1 MSWKRNYFA
10 SGSGGLQGIFTP
22 RTMTSIAPSK
32 GLSNEPG
39 QNSCFLNSALQVLW
53 HLDIFRRSFRQ
64 LTTHKCMEDSC
75 IFCALKSIFAQFQ
88 FSSEKVLPSDALR
101 SALAKT
107 FQDEQRFQLGIM
119 DDAAECFE
127 NILMR
132 IHFHIS
138 DETKEDICTAK
149 HCIPHQKFAMTLF
162 EQCVCSSCGA
172 SSDPLPFIQMV
183 HYISTT
189 SLCNQAVRML
199 ECKDKPTPDMF
210 GELLRNASTMGD
222 LRNCPSNCG
231 EKLRIRR
238 VLMNSPEI
246 ITIGLVWDSDHSD
259 LAEDVIH
266 SLGTCLRLGDL
277 FYRVTDDKA
286 KQAELYLVGM
296 VCYYGKHYSTFFFQ
310 TKIRK
315 WMYFDDAHVKEI
327 GPKWKDVVSRCIK
340 GHYQPLLLL
349 YADPRGTPVSVQD
362 LPSRLDL
369 HHFNRSYYDSEDSGR
384 EPSISSDTRTD
395 SSTDSYSYKHS
406 HSHHESMASHF
417 SSDSQGTVICNPD
430 NDTASRSSL
439 ETTGQVTDSGP
450 VQCHSLRKGG
460 TVDRKGGASDRKRSS
475 SRPRRLEEKSRGSK
489 TDEASSAGYHSEG
502 ETLKEQQAP
511 RTAPKSSSSSRL
523 RDFKETMSN
532 IIHSRP
538 HSASSLGSG
547 ALGGLGAESGAT
559 TKARDWEADSTSSE
573 SKSSSSGGRY
583 RPAWRPRREALN
595 IDSIFSRERR
605 RQAGYSPLGATLP
618 EDSGAP
624 AEGPTG
630 SATGQG
636 QGPFGNMASSWTL
649 PTPRG
654 HNTEQQ
660 PPRLIQRME
669 SGYESSERNSNSP
682 VSLDMPLSEGPNA
695 ANTHRDTG
703 LKKPSGSS
711 SGPSWRT
718 VPKSKSSSAL
728 LQDVKASCR
737 GNSHISLAGE
747 GRSELDELQ
756 EEVARRAR
764 EQELQRRKEKEK
776 EAALGFNPRPSK
788 FMDLDQLQN
797 QGKGDGYERC
807 VSDAE
812 LLLDQS
818 LRLEQAGEVAAAL
831 SVVNEAVSKLG
842 LPMHEGGANTHS
854 RTVAEARLQKCMR
867 RARGLQQRMQQQEDR
882 PQQQDQ
888 EQTEKQDQP
897 CPSPQGPPSEQP
909 VPIQIL
915 LTDAQEDQPQAIPE
929 ATRNTPSPLYVK
941 PLPSSTNSLLEPL
954 SHPPVAM
961 PPSPHIGSPTGGFM
975 AEAWGRQEGLEMSG
989 VLDNSCTHVRPLHMH
1004 ATVSLPALCVNGRDE
1019 SFTEGGHDQTPALPN
1034 HQPAA
1039 PSHWNSNPPTQ
1050 TLPTPRPHSR
1060 TPSPVSH
1067 TSEKRSDTNMED
1079 AYSRRPALGPSQPPP
1094 AHQNHSSPVPISSN
1108 TSRLGPP
1115 PPPPTHNWSGWS
1127 LEQPAAFDSPFY
1139 APPTDSHCP
1148 PSTPIRPGWTP
1159 SPASGN
1165 CRPGAAMPVERWAEN
1180 VTRYYNSQ
1188 AVVGSPCEELSELDS
1203 LYQASLQA
1211 TSLPRAP
1218 SAVSPQPTANKQPA
1232 RKLLSGLTA
1241 PGRSKTPTAEL
1252 ERYAY
1257 RTPGY
1262 TSSPTQHNKPR
1273 SCERPLGDDKNYSAE
1288 NLRRIARSLSGTVI
1302 GGRPELLT
1310 PSRSFEPPVTR
1321 MPKHADSRVP
1331 ARHPSTSSL
1340 HPPPSSTHLS
1350 PPEPQHQYLHN
1361 NHHHYSPPA
1370 LPQHPPQQAARPPS
1384 TGPYL
1389 GSSGD
1394 HQKGNQFLAVFDRG
1408 EAFSRENY
1416 HSVALSYGTLPR
1428 APPRTPPSW
1437 SSSLP
1442 RPREGPNPG
1451 PGYYS
1456 RPDMGYATLSYPR
1469 HSAPPGGA
1477 INGYRQPPQSSRTNG
1492 TLPSRLQP
1500 QHHPAHHRLSSET
1513 SNQPLRLDIPPDDD
1527 WRTPDYRIVPLSMP
1541 MRHAHP
1547 LHQPTQRHD
1556 HPRMMA
1562 SSRGPGSAQ
1571 LCSLCQQMPTEPSRH
1586 YCQSCGVYMARFRP
1600 AS

>member
-1 MSWKRNYFA
+1 
-10 SGSGGLQGIFTP
+10 
-22 RTMTSIAPSK
+22 
-32 GLSNEPG
+32 
-39 QNSCFLNSALQVLW
+39 
-53 HLDIFRRSFRQ
+53 
-64 LTTHKCMEDSC
+64 MEDSC

-199 ECKDKPTPDMF
+199 ECRDKPTPDMF

-417 SSDSQGTVICNPD
+417 SSDSQGTIICNPD

-439 ETTGQVTDSGP
+439 ETTGQVTNSGP

-475 SRPRRLEEKSRGSK
+475 SRPRRLEERSRGSK

-538 HSASSLGSG
+538 LSASSSGSG

-630 SATGQG
+630 SVTGQG

-649 PTPRG
+649 PTTRG
-654 HNTEQQ
+654 HNMEQQ

-695 ANTHRDTG
+695 ANTHGDTG
-703 LKKPSGSS
+703 LKKPSSSS
-711 SGPSWRT
+711 SGPSWRS

-728 LQDVKASCR
+728 LQDVKAACR

-756 EEVARRAR
+756 EEVAKRAK

-788 FMDLDQLQN
+788 FMDLDELQN

-812 LLLDQS
+812 LLLEQS

-831 SVVNEAVSKLG
+831 SVVNEAVSKLR

-854 RTVAEARLQKCMR
+854 RTLAEARLQKCMR
-867 RARGLQQRMQQQEDR
+867 RARGLQQRMQQQQQEDR
-882 PQQQDQ
+882 PQQQDL

-915 LTDAQEDQPQAIPE
+915 LTDAQEDQPQAVPE

-941 PLPSSTNSLLEPL
+941 PLPSSTNSLPEPL

-961 PPSPHIGSPTGGFM
+961 PPSPHTGSPTGGFI
-975 AEAWGRQEGLEMSG
+975 AEAWGRREGLEMSG
-989 VLDNSCTHVRPLHMH
+989 VLDNSCTHVRPLHKH
-1004 ATVSLPALCVNGRDE
+1004 AAVSLPALCVDGRDE

-1039 PSHWNSNPPTQ
+1039 PSHWNSNPPAQ

-1067 TSEKRSDTNMED
+1067 TSEERGDANMED
-1079 AYSRRPALGPSQPPP
+1079 AYSRWPALGPSQPPP

-1115 PPPPTHNWSGWS
+1115 PPPPTCNWSGWS
-1127 LEQPAAFDSPFY
+1127 LDQLAAFDSPFY
-1139 APPTDSHCP
+1139 TPPTDSHCP
-1148 PSTPIRPGWTP
+1148 PSAPIRPGRTP

-1165 CRPGAAMPVERWAEN
+1165 YRPGAAMPVERWAEN

-1188 AVVGSPCEELSELDS
+1188 AAPVVGSPCEELSELDS

-1218 SAVSPQPTANKQPA
+1218 RGVSPQPTANKQPA
-1232 RKLLSGLTA
+1232 RKLLSGLAA

-1252 ERYAY
+1252 ERCAY

-1262 TSSPTQHNKPR
+1262 TSSPTQHNKPG
-1273 SCERPLGDDKNYSAE
+1273 SCERPLGDEENYSAE

-1302 GGRPELLT
+1302 GGRPELLA

-1340 HPPPSSTHLS
+1340 HPPPSSTHLT

-1370 LPQHPPQQAARPPS
+1370 LPQHPPQQAARSPS

-1389 GSSGD
+1389 GRSGD
-1394 HQKGNQFLAVFDRG
+1394 QKGDQFLAVFDRG

-1428 APPRTPPSW
+1428 APPRAPPSW

-1442 RPREGPNPG
+1442 RPRKGPNPG

-1456 RPDMGYATLSYPR
+1456 RPDMGYATLSHPR
-1469 HSAPPGGA
+1469 RSAPPSGA
-1477 INGYRQPPQSSRTNG
+1477 INGYRQPLQSRRTNG
-1492 TLPSRLQP
+1492 TLPSPLQP
-1500 QHHPAHHRLSSET
+1500 QHHPAQHRLSSET
-1513 SNQPLRLDIPPDDD
+1513 SNQPLRLDVPPDDD
-1527 WRTPDYRIVPLSMP
+1527 WRTPDYRMVPPSMP

-1562 SSRGPGSAQ
+1562 SSRGPGSVQ
-1571 LCSLCQQMPTEPSRH
+1571 LCSLCQQLPTEPSRH

-1600 AS
+1600 TS